1 MAFAFAFFIFVL
13 YEIRRKFIDG
23 IIRQM
28 HKHVLRI
35 LRIGNFV
42 GHSGKP
48 CQSVFENVDFQRIY
62 AV

>member
-13 YEIRRKFIDG
+13 YEISRKFIDG

-35 LRIGNFV
+35 LRIGSFV
-42 GHSGKP
+42 GHGGEP
-48 CQSVFENVDFQRIY
+48 RQSVFENVDFQRIY